1 MDESTVS
8 LFNQMKEEWEKLEEN
23 HEDFDQKDNKA
34 AGRRARKAANNLKK
48 LLTPYKKASVDE
60 AKEM

>member
-1 MDESTVS
+1 MDESTAS
-8 LFNQMKEEWEKLEEN
+8 LFNKMKEEWEKLEEN
-23 HEDFDQKDNKA
+23 HQDFDQKNNKA

-48 LLTPYKKASVDE
+48 LLTPYKKASVSE